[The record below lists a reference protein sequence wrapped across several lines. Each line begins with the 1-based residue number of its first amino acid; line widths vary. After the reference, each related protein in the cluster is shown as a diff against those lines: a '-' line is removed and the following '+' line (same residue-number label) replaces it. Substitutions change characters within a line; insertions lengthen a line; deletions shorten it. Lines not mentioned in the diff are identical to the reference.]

1 MTRLWHRF
9 ELRLAVLAVV
19 ALVIAQMGA
28 MTHAY
33 SHDSAVGSPSL
44 HSSGAVGHNPCGDCL
59 AFAPLL
65 SAAGTSASLPFLEPA
80 ARAAVAAALPDSLVD
95 GLPFLAFRSRAPP
108 YTP

>member
-1 MTRLWHRF
+1 M
-9 ELRLAVLAVV
+9 AVV

-28 MTHAY
+28 ITHAY
-33 SHDSAVGSPSL
+33 SHDRAMGSPAVGSGSL
-44 HSSGAVGHNPCGDCL
+44 HFVGSHNPCGDCL

-65 SAAGTSASLPFLEPA
+65 SAAGASGSLPFLDPE
-80 ARAAVAAALPDSLVD
+80 ARDAIAHALPDSLVD